1 MESTTAARSRL
12 FVFAFAAV
20 CGPVLGQSQPLD
32 LEPLPDLEPHYRVV
46 PKADGKQTL
55 HEFRVDEKVYGYR
68 VQPRRGAPYYLFDTD
83 NNGVLDRI
91 NENDAPLAVPQW
103 ELFRWRGAR

>member
-1 MESTTAARSRL
+1 MKSTPDLGSRL
-12 FVFAFAAV
+12 LVMACAAA
-20 CGPVLGQSQPLD
+20 CAPALGQSQPLD
-32 LEPLPDLEPHYRVV
+32 LEPLPDLEPRYQVV

-55 HEFRVDEKVYGYR
+55 HEFRVDEEVYGYR